1 VQSET
6 SDAPSGAVHNATA
19 VVTPPEKSPLIVGQL
34 LLSLGVLLIGAL
46 ILTGSF
52 GIPDA
57 AGYSTVGPREVPRL
71 VGIGLI
77 ALGALLVWEVVR
89 GGFRNHDEASEAAL
103 KTDWAAFAWV
113 SAGLLLYGLTIERA
127 GFVIA
132 SILLFVCTA
141 RSFNSRR
148 WVSNT
153 LISLVLAFGAFAIFN
168 YGLGLNLPKG
178 ILRGVL

>member
-1 VQSET
+1 MQSESDNAAANVAS
-6 SDAPSGAVHNATA
+6 SDAAGG
-19 VVTPPEKSPLIVGQL
+19 TPKIVIGQL

-57 AGYSTVGPREVPRL
+57 GGYSTVGPREVPRI

-77 ALGALLVWEVVR
+77 VLGALLVWEVIR

-113 SAGLLLYGLTIERA
+113 SAGLLLYGVAIERA
-127 GFVIA
+127 GFIVA
-132 SILLFVCTA
+132 SMLLFICTA
-141 RSFNSRR
+141 RSFGSKR
-148 WVSNT
+148 WISNA
-153 LISLVLAFGAFAIFN
+153 LISFVLAIAVFAMFN